1 MVMPSPSRLACLALL
16 ALDGALGKGAAKG
29 NGRPERAA
37 AMQRCSTYVSW
48 ALRVGIK
55 EHPERFPGLSTNST
69 WALVQH
75 RLHQTMPSSRCPDS
89 SGSYSSPSL
98 PSFTTRLGLNSS
110 QLHAYREMRKKHAT
124 EFSSKSFKGLDTSA
138 RVRRRREMAVETL
151 RSMSAFLNATQLAIF
166 RNRTAAMR
174 RPPAMHVA
182 ASLWSSIFHG
192 RNARGEPARQG
203 GTRTKH

>member
-1 MVMPSPSRLACLALL
+1 MPSPSRLACLALL

-69 WALVQH
+69 WAVVQH

-166 RNRTAAMR
+166 SDRTAALR
-174 RPPAMHVA
+174 RPPAMHIA
-182 ASLWSSIFHG
+182 ATMVRHPLPRATAG
-192 RNARGEPARQG
+192 
-203 GTRTKH
+203 